1 VNPAPEIGIGAGWEG
16 TARAVGAA
24 AAIVAA
30 TDSMGG
36 TYSLTSAAN
45 TLPPGPVPGIVEMS
59 WPVSFASLKA
69 KGEALVKDDD
79 DDDAEV
85 LMGAGGGVGGEEG
98 AGDEEAGAG
107 GVC

>member
-1 VNPAPEIGIGAGWEG
+1 
-16 TARAVGAA
+16 
-24 AAIVAA
+24 
-30 TDSMGG
+30 MGG

-45 TLPPGPVPGIVEMS
+45 TLPPGPVPGIAEMS

-79 DDDAEV
+79 DDAEV
-85 LMGAGGGVGGEEG
+85 LIGAGGGVGGEEG